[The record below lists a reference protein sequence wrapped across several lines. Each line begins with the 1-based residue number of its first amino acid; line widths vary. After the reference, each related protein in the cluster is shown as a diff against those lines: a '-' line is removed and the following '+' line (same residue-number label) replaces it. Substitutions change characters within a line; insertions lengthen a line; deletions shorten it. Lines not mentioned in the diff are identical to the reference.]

1 MSFFPNSNL
10 VSSND
15 DYKENIT
22 PNRRKAVASSALSP
36 VEKRLKKT
44 AADSKLIHLAKK
56 TVRMNPFIASSNK
69 SMARMEL
76 LKQHSLPRSTKER
89 MSFA

>member
-1 MSFFPNSNL
+1 MMSFFLNGDDKENI
-10 VSSND
+10 SND
-15 DYKENIT
+15 DNKENIA

-56 TVRMNPFIASSNK
+56 TVEDDSIHCLIIGSNYT
-69 SMARMEL
+69 SQCL
-76 LKQHSLPRSTKER
+76 
-89 MSFA
+89 FD